1 MFGHLINLLNSDNNG
16 DWVLFSKRY
25 ICIIYDLMK
34 NYNCD
39 KNDKNL
45 I

>member
-1 MFGHLINLLNSDNNG
+1 MFGHLINLLNSDSNG
-16 DWVLFSKRY
+16 NWVLFSKRY

-34 NYNCD
+34 NYNSD

-45 I
+45 L